1 MDDSSHPPMTRERG
15 PTMPQAEDFSA
26 LALQF
31 PSLPRPPLSTN
42 HSSSL
47 PSTPYQHA
55 RKLNFHSRSPSPTK
69 RSGGASP
76 RSTHS
81 ESESSLRMQAKGP
94 FVAGCKFETGMAHS
108 RRRIPYS
115 VGGEQ
120 LERPGSM
127 PKKYLNP
134 AEEGKLSGD
143 MRELYDRIL
152 PTEDSD
158 KRRARLVRKLEHIL
172 NEKWPG
178 NDIRVHV
185 FGSSGNMLCTNE
197 SDVDICITTPM
208 KMLEKVCHL
217 AALLAE
223 HGMERVV
230 CVNHAKVPIVKIWD
244 PELHL
249 ACDMNVNNT
258 LALENTRMI
267 KTYVEID
274 ERVRPLAMIIKY
286 WTKKRILNDAA
297 LGGTLSSYTWICMIL
312 NFLQTRNPPVL
323 PCLHKRPH
331 QRLPGPDGKLS
342 AFADDLGSLRGFGQK
357 NKETLGELLFH
368 FFRRYAYEI
377 DYEKNVV
384 SVREGQLISKE
395 GKKWHLMQNN
405 RLCVEEPFNTERNL
419 GNTADD
425 ISFRGL
431 HLEIRRAFG
440 LISEAKLSACTEQYE
455 YPAIEEKFWEK
466 PAAKPPPILTRSRS
480 QSGRGGKAS
489 AVSRGG
495 RNGQSQNRAP
505 TGRRASNPAITA
517 RLNGLQYGPRGFNPR
532 DNPLQVHYDQLQ
544 LHERFLNEYQ
554 LLQAQEQQLRILQA
568 QAQLDHAHVHAQ
580 NAIAPQ
586 SVRENLGRSATFNP
600 PTPLTAPIRN
610 APFFYPF
617 PYPPINGDP
626 SQSVHTNP
634 SSPSMQPVQPMQP
647 ELRRRVNRSSA
658 VEPTSSTS
666 RSHSQPARPLPLTLP
681 VQSASAYPI
690 RAVAYQQFQQA
701 RQQQIYNALEL
712 AQRNQRYAENHNP
725 RPFISDPPYEESL
738 PKEYVGY
745 YVHDSPPT
753 HPYRDMPAMS
763 QVPVYNDL
771 QHFRPPRPD
780 FSRLRNAPRS
790 PSPSPPM
797 PYRDRS
803 QSVRSSASAPSGAVP
818 LDRTPNHSSSLRH
831 VGPIIA
837 DGSEGWDLTDYVAI
851 SDTPSTSHTSTMSS
865 MNTSSDERYQF
876 PSPYGAATFPSSRP
890 ADPSSEALHRPVQ
903 TYPVPE
909 VPRAADLLRNARAEQ
924 ALRSQASPLN
934 GAKPSEPLPGGRVES
949 SHGVNG
955 LGIQYDAN
963 KIKAKAASPTNGS
976 AQAVPL
982 QVKQSHPLDTKA
994 DEPSQGA
1001 ANPPKPVPLLSPVRE
1016 VRSPSPTAL
1025 LKRRE
1030 GIPVRK
1036 KPGISNG
1043 PLNLKIPPFSPER
1056 HEKWKKDALMQKPN
1070 GKIVSAPTKPADTP
1084 NPVTSPVKQQ
1094 NPPLQINGWQQTTRK
1109 GKKKGKGHSA
1119 QVSIDMN
1126 GEPIPIDEAD
1136 RKGG

>member
-1 MDDSSHPPMTRERG
+1 MAGEPM
-15 PTMPQAEDFSA
+15 MPQAEDLST
-26 LALQF
+26 LALQL
-31 PSLPRPPLSTN
+31 PTLPRPPLASN

-55 RKLNFHSRSPSPTK
+55 RRLNFQSRSPSPTK

-81 ESESSLRMQAKGP
+81 ESEGQLRIQAKGP
-94 FVAGCKFETGMAHS
+94 FVAGCRYETGMAHS

-120 LERPGSM
+120 LERPSSM

-134 AEEGKLSGD
+134 TEEGKLSGD

-158 KRRARLVRKLEHIL
+158 ERRFRFVQKLELIL
-172 NEKWPG
+172 NQKWPG

-244 PELHL
+244 PELEL

-267 KTYVEID
+267 KTYVDID

-286 WTKKRILNDAA
+286 WTRKRILNDAA

-342 AFADDLGSLRGFGQK
+342 AFADDLDSLRGFGHK

-377 DYEKNVV
+377 DYEKNVI

-395 GKKWHLMQNN
+395 AKKWHLMQNN
-405 RLCVEEPFNTERNL
+405 RLCIEEPFNIERNL

-440 LISEAKLSACTEQYE
+440 LVSEAKFSACTEQYQ
-455 YPAIEEKFWEK
+455 YPAIEERVWEK
-466 PAAKPPPILTRSRS
+466 PAAKPPPILTRSHS
-480 QSGRGGKAS
+480 QSGRGGKTS

-495 RNGQSQNRAP
+495 RNSQTQNRAP
-505 TGRRASNPAITA
+505 TGRRASNPATVA
-517 RLNGLQYGPRGFNPR
+517 RLNGLQYGPRAVHPR
-532 DNPLQVHYDQLQ
+532 DMQLHAHYDQLQ

-580 NAIAPQ
+580 NAIAHQ
-586 SVRENLGRSATFNP
+586 NVRENLGRSTGLSQAP
-600 PTPLTAPIRN
+600 PLTAPIRTS
-610 APFFYPF
+610 PFFYPY
-617 PYPPINGDP
+617 PYPQINGDP
-626 SQSVHTNP
+626 GTSVHTNP
-634 SSPSMQPVQPMQP
+634 SSPSMTPVQPMQP
-647 ELRRRVNRSSA
+647 ELRRRVDRSSA
-658 VEPTSSTS
+658 AESTSSSS
-666 RSHSQPARPLPLTLP
+666 RSHSQPARPLPLSLP
-681 VQSASAYPI
+681 VQNTSAYPM
-690 RAVAYQQFQQA
+690 RAAAFQQYQQA
-701 RQQQIYNALEL
+701 RQHQLYYALES
-712 AQRNQRYAENHNP
+712 AQRNQRYPENHNP
-725 RPFISDPPYEESL
+725 RPIMPDTSYEDSL

-745 YVHDSPPT
+745 YVHDSPPA
-753 HPYRDMPAMS
+753 HPYRDMPALS
-763 QVPVYNDL
+763 HVPVYNDL
-771 QHFRPPRPD
+771 QHFRPPKPD

-790 PSPSPPM
+790 PSPSPSM

-818 LDRTPNHSSSLRH
+818 LDRTPNHSSSLRNT
-831 VGPIIA
+831 GPVIA
-837 DGSEGWDLTDYVAI
+837 DGSEGWDFTDFI
-851 SDTPSTSHTSTMSS
+851 GSSDTPTASHTSTMSS
-865 MNTSSDERYQF
+865 TNASSDERYQF
-876 PSPYGAATFPSSRP
+876 PTPYGPSSISNHRP
-890 ADPSSEALHRPVQ
+890 ADPSSEYVPRPVQ
-903 TYPVPE
+903 GYPVPE
-909 VPRAADLLRNARAEQ
+909 VPRAADLFRNARPEQ
-924 ALRSQASPLN
+924 AIRPQAYVVN
-934 GAKPSEPLPGGRVES
+934 GFKSSEPPPKDRNEA
-949 SHGVNG
+949 SHGLNG
-955 LGIQYDAN
+955 LGIHYDAGKKVN
-963 KIKAKAASPTNGS
+963 AASPTRGS
-976 AQAVPL
+976 MQSVPR
-982 QVKQSHPLDTKA
+982 QVK
-994 DEPSQGA
+994 PSQPGEA
-1001 ANPPKPVPLLSPVRE
+1001 KVDESSQSSENNAKAGPPLLSPVRE
-1016 VRSPSPTAL
+1016 VRSPSPRAL

-1030 GIPVRK
+1030 GIPEKNTPVILK
-1036 KPGISNG
+1036 S
-1043 PLNLKIPPFSPER
+1043 PLNLDIPPFSPER
-1056 HEKWKKDALMQKPN
+1056 YEKRKQKEALMSKPN
-1070 GKIVSAPTKPADTP
+1070 GK
-1084 NPVTSPVKQQ
+1084 VTSPPAKTVDIPNTVQSSTKQQ
-1094 NPPLQINGWQQTTRK
+1094 VPTPQINGWQQTTRK
-1109 GKKKGKGHSA
+1109 GRKKSRGHSS
-1119 QVSIDMN
+1119 QISVDMT
-1126 GEPIPIDEAD
+1126 GEPMPADEAD

>member
-1 MDDSSHPPMTRERG
+1 MDDNSHPPMTRVRE
-15 PTMPQAEDFSA
+15 PKMSQAGDFGA
-26 LALQF
+26 LALQL
-31 PSLPRPPLSTN
+31 PTLPRPPLPSN

-55 RKLNFHSRSPSPTK
+55 RKLDFHSRSPSPAK
-69 RSGGASP
+69 RSGGISP
-76 RSTHS
+76 GSTLS
-81 ESESSLRMQAKGP
+81 EFEGSLRTQAKGP

-120 LERPGSM
+120 LERPSSM

-134 AEEGKLSGD
+134 VEEGKLSGD

-152 PTEDSD
+152 PTKDSD
-158 KRRARLVRKLEHIL
+158 ERRTRFVQKLEHIL
-172 NEKWPG
+172 NGKWPG
-178 NDIRVHV
+178 NNIRVHV

-230 CVNHAKVPIVKIWD
+230 CVNHAKVPIVKVWD
-244 PELHL
+244 PELEL

-274 ERVRPLAMIIKY
+274 ERVRPLAMIIKF

-331 QRLPGPDGKLS
+331 QRLHGPDGKLS
-342 AFADDLGSLRGFGQK
+342 AFADDLDSLRGFGQK

-395 GKKWHLMQNN
+395 GKRWHLMQNN

-440 LISEAKLSACTEQYE
+440 LISEARLSACTEQYE
-455 YPAIEEKFWEK
+455 YPAIEEKIWEK
-466 PAAKPPPILTRSRS
+466 PAAKPRPILTRSHS
-480 QSGRGGKAS
+480 QSGRGGKTS

-505 TGRRASNPAITA
+505 SGRRASNPATIA
-517 RLNGLQYGPRGFNPR
+517 RLNGLQYGPRGFNLR
-532 DNPLQVHYDQLQ
+532 DNPLQAHYDQLH

-554 LLQAQEQQLRILQA
+554 LLQAQEHQLRILQA
-568 QAQLDHAHVHAQ
+568 QAQLDHAHAQ
-580 NAIAPQ
+580 NAIVQQ
-586 SVRENLGRSATFNP
+586 SARDVFGRSSGMNP
-600 PTPLTAPIRN
+600 PPPLTAPIRHS
-610 APFFYPF
+610 PLFYPF
-617 PYPPINGDP
+617 SYQPTSSDP
-626 SQSVHTNP
+626 SHSVHTNP
-634 SSPSMQPVQPMQP
+634 SSPSMKPVQPIQP
-647 ELRRRVNRSSA
+647 ELRRRVDRSSA
-658 VEPTSSTS
+658 VESAASAS
-666 RSHSQPARPLPLTLP
+666 RSHSQPARPLPLALP
-681 VQSASAYPI
+681 VQNTSAYPM
-690 RAVAYQQFQQA
+690 RAAAFQQYQQA
-701 RQQQIYNALEL
+701 RQQQLYNALEL

-725 RPFISDPPYEESL
+725 RPITSDQSYEESL

-745 YVHDSPPT
+745 YVHDSPPA
-753 HPYRDMPAMS
+753 HPYRDMPAMP
-763 QVPVYNDL
+763 QMPVYNDL

-790 PSPSPPM
+790 PSPSPSM

-803 QSVRSSASAPSGAVP
+803 QSVRSSASAPSGPVP
-818 LDRTPNHSSSLRH
+818 LDRTPNHSSSLRNM
-831 VGPIIA
+831 GPVIV
-837 DGSEGWDLTDYVAI
+837 DGSEPWDFTDYVTA
-851 SDTPSTSHTSTMSS
+851 SDTPTTSQASTMSS
-865 MNTSSDERYQF
+865 INTSLDERYPF
-876 PSPYGAATFPSSRP
+876 HNSYGTATMATHRQV
-890 ADPSSEALHRPVQ
+890 DPGMENIHRSMQ
-903 TYPVPE
+903 GYTIPE
-909 VPRAADLLRNARAEQ
+909 VPRAADLFRNARAEQ
-924 ALRSQASPLN
+924 ALRSQISPVNGLN
-934 GAKPSEPLPGGRVES
+934 PSEPPSRGHES
-949 SHGVNG
+949 SHGSNG
-955 LGIQYDAN
+955 LGIQYDAGKTKVN
-963 KIKAKAASPTNGS
+963 APSPTKGSTPAASR
-976 AQAVPL
+976 QL
-982 QVKQSHPLDTKA
+982 KQSQPLDTKA
-994 DEPSQGA
+994 DESTQGVETPS
-1001 ANPPKPVPLLSPVRE
+1001 KPIPLLSPVRE
-1016 VRSPSPTAL
+1016 VRSPSPSAL

-1030 GIPVRK
+1030 GIPEHRK
-1036 KPGISNG
+1036 PVIFNS
-1043 PLNLKIPPFSPER
+1043 PLNLDIPPFSPER
-1056 HEKWKKDALMQKPN
+1056 YEKRKQKEALMQKPN
-1070 GKIVSAPTKPADTP
+1070 GKAMSPPVKVTETP
-1084 NPVTSPVKQQ
+1084 NFITSPVEQQ
-1094 NPPLQINGWQQTTRK
+1094 NPPPQINGWQQTTRK
-1109 GKKKGKGHSA
+1109 GKKKSKGHPG
-1119 QVSIDMN
+1119 QVSVDMT
-1126 GEPIPIDEAD
+1126 GEPIPADEAD